1 MRECS
6 GGEQTTAI
14 QLELDGGKYEGEG
27 LKIEKSVLPAVKAG
41 RLRPGGGYPAASR
54 TGRGRSR
61 SARGGGGGG
70 GRERE
75 EGGVGGVEREGE
87 GQGGD

>member
-1 MRECS
+1 M
-6 GGEQTTAI
+6 
-14 QLELDGGKYEGEG
+14 
-27 LKIEKSVLPAVKAG
+27 KIEKSVLPAVKAG

-75 EGGVGGVEREGE
+75 EGGVGGGGE
-87 GQGGD
+87 GGGRDRAAIKERGVVITEFFN